1 MHRQSLGSPASKLQ
15 SHGAIKDDTVNNLI
29 SQESCSADA
38 AASEE
43 ERKLQ
48 KANQQKSV
56 TESSLTSSS
65 KLIHLIPILTFF
77 CFLILY
83 LSSHDPSDLGQ
94 TQFNGFATRSL
105 KKMGVD
111 ENVGGGSMAIR
122 SVRRFQ
128 ERERRRF
135 NRKFR

>member
-15 SHGAIKDDTVNNLI
+15 SHGAIKADTVNNLI
-29 SQESCSADA
+29 SQESSSADA

-48 KANQQKSV
+48 KLV
-56 TESSLTSSS
+56 IESSTSSS

-77 CFLILY
+77 CFLVLY

-94 TQFNGFATRSL
+94 TQYSGFATRSL
-105 KKMGVD
+105 KKIGVD

-122 SVRRFQ
+122 SVWRLE

>member
-15 SHGAIKDDTVNNLI
+15 SHGAIKADTVDNLI

-43 ERKLQ
+43 HKLQ
-48 KANQQKSV
+48 KANQQKSGI
-56 TESSLTSSS
+56 ESSSTSSS

-77 CFLILY
+77 CFLVLY
-83 LSSHDPSDLGQ
+83 LSSHDPSGQ
-94 TQFNGFATRSL
+94 TQFSGFATRSL
-105 KKMGVD
+105 KKIGVD

-122 SVRRFQ
+122 SVRRLE

>member
-15 SHGAIKDDTVNNLI
+15 SHGAIKADTVNNLI

-48 KANQQKSV
+48 KSV
-56 TESSLTSSS
+56 IESSSTSSS

-77 CFLILY
+77 CFLVLY

-94 TQFNGFATRSL
+94 TQYSGFATRSL
-105 KKMGVD
+105 KKIGVD

-122 SVRRFQ
+122 SMRRLE

>member
-15 SHGAIKDDTVNNLI
+15 SHGAIKADTVNNFI

-48 KANQQKSV
+48 KSV
-56 TESSLTSSS
+56 IESSSTSSS

-77 CFLILY
+77 CFLVLY
-83 LSSHDPSDLGQ
+83 LSSHDPSGQ

-105 KKMGVD
+105 KKIGVD

-122 SVRRFQ
+122 SVRRLE

-135 NRKFR
+135 NRKFRC